1 MLALPVHRL
10 AAVDLA
16 ALSGGSHWQVAFE
29 CEVETAAP
37 SRFVRLDVTVHLE
50 VVDEQ
55 AVRAAAYESLKMDL
69 GKDGKEPDPFLLTD
83 LASCVGHA
91 VPASN
96 LLTGVPGVRPTGS
109 SSSAGYFMPNAP

>member
-1 MLALPVHRL
+1 MQPEQP
-10 AAVDLA
+10 
-16 ALSGGSHWQVAFE
+16 SWQVAFE
-29 CEVETAAP
+29 SEAETAAP

-69 GKDGKEPDPFLLTD
+69 GKEPDPFLLTD

-96 LLTGVPGVRPTGS
+96 LLTGIPGVRPAGS
-109 SSSAGYFMPNAP
+109 SSSAGYFVPNAP